1 LDRLRWPQPTGAGDE
16 EAVQSRR
23 RRGQIATPEGI
34 EAAAAFCVLRR
45 NNLKRAII
53 QEIQISVSC
62 LANACGVAQDG
73 LEYWVEFSPK
83 RADDLQHF
91 RSGMLLFPSFA

>member
-1 LDRLRWPQPTGAGDE
+1 LTGYDGRSLRGQAMKKRCRAGGG
-16 EAVQSRR
+16 
-23 RRGQIATPEGI
+23 RGQIATRDGI